1 MSEILAP
8 VYPLTQ
14 PDGGFYHWLP
24 TPIDD
29 QKFCQ
34 QLLQDFNVTVMP
46 GSFLARDTEQG
57 NPGANHVRVAWVAPL
72 QDCIE
77 AAKRLRAFGEE
88 LLHKHQH

>member
-1 MSEILAP
+1 MAVFITGYLHRLTTKNFASSFYRIL
-8 VYPLTQ
+8 T
-14 PDGGFYHWLP
+14 LP
-24 TPIDD
+24 P
-29 QKFCQ
+29 
-34 QLLQDFNVTVMP
+34 VMP